1 MRVFI
6 SGIGGQGASLLAQ
19 YYINLGYE
27 VYGTDKTLNER
38 IKALGI
44 QNNILI
50 GDNALGFLQKIDSN
64 KIGLYIYSSAF
75 REDHPERIYFKDK
88 DVLIYEV
95 GNLTDKLIKQYLSG
109 NMTTSKKA
117 AFLNS
122 NLLPLAK
129 IDWNKKKYIAV
140 TGTDGKT
147 TTVSLI
153 YHILTKLG
161 KKTAVI
167 STLGMFVNN
176 KFVNTGFHT
185 TTPSS
190 QELYQ
195 LLSGDELKNIDY
207 VIVETTSHSLAMGRL
222 AMAFFDVAVVTN
234 ITTEHLDYHKTW
246 DNYFDSKARLLTER
260 LKSNG
265 QVILNDT
272 DKRSFVKLENLCK
285 TNNIKYKTFSK
296 QIYKDIALK
305 EEFDTDYNR
314 INASL
319 AIEAVKSA
327 IENDFATIPL
337 NSILLDFTGVKG
349 RMEYLQKKP
358 FSIIVDFA
366 HTENALKELLSSL
379 SGKLLE
385 GRNIRVVFGCAGM
398 RDKSKRKNMGEIAVK
413 YSNNIYIC
421 PEDPRVE
428 DLGEI
433 NIEILRGMGIEIK
446 EIEEFKQNNYNEF
459 IKGDKYIKVFQEFSV
474 NSRYK
479 AIESAISES
488 KEGDVVVICGKG
500 HEETMCF
507 NTTEYEWS
515 DQAAINSILEKLK
528 LVK

>member
-1 MRVFI
+1 MNVFI

-44 QNNILI
+44 EKNILT
-50 GDNALGFLQKIDSN
+50 GDCALEFLHKAEIT

-75 REDHPERIYFKDK
+75 REDHPERMYFKDK
-88 DVLIYEV
+88 RILKYEV
-95 GNLTDKLIKQYLSG
+95 GNLTDELIKQYLSG
-109 NMTTSKKA
+109 KMTTVEKS

-153 YHILTKLG
+153 YHILRKLG
-161 KKTAVI
+161 KRTAAI
-167 STLGMFVNN
+167 STLGMLINN
-176 KFVNTGFHT
+176 KFVDTGFHT

-190 QELYQ
+190 QELYR
-195 LLSGDELKNIDY
+195 LLSSDELKEIDY
-207 VIVETTSHSLAMGRL
+207 VIIETTSHSLAMGRL

-246 DNYFDSKARLLTER
+246 DNYFDSKTRLLTER
-260 LKSNG
+260 LKNKG
-265 QVILNDT
+265 RVILNDM
-272 DKRSFVKLENLCK
+272 DKRSYVKLESLCK
-285 TNNIKYKTFSK
+285 NNNINYKTFSK
-296 QIYKDIALK
+296 QVYNNISLK

-319 AIEAVKSA
+319 AIEAINSILGKESV
-327 IENDFATIPL
+327 TIPL

-349 RMEYLQKKP
+349 RMEYLQKNP

-366 HTENALKELLSSL
+366 HTENALNELLSSL
-379 SGKLLE
+379 KEKLGE
-385 GRNIRVVFGCAGM
+385 NRNIRVVFGCAGM
-398 RDKSKRKNMGEIAVK
+398 RDKSKREKMGECATK
-413 YSNNIYIC
+413 YSNYIYIC

-428 DLGEI
+428 DLGTI
-433 NIEILRGMGIEIK
+433 NIEILKGMGIEIQD
-446 EIEEFKQNNYNEF
+446 IDNFKQKNYCEF
-459 IKGDKYIKVFQEFSV
+459 IKDGKYIKVFQEFSV
-474 NSRYK
+474 NSRFK
-479 AIESAISES
+479 ALETAIFEA
-488 KEGDVVVICGKG
+488 KEGDIVVICGKG

-515 DQAAINSILEKLK
+515 DQTAINSILKK
-528 LVK
+528 S

>member
-1 MRVFI
+1 MKVFI

-19 YYINLGYE
+19 YYITLGNE

-44 QNNILI
+44 ENNILT
-50 GDNALGFLQKIDSN
+50 GDSALEFSQKIDVS
-64 KIGLYIYSSAF
+64 KIDLYIYSSAF
-75 REDHPERIYFKDK
+75 REDHPERTYFKDK
-88 DVLIYEV
+88 NILIYEV
-95 GNLTDKLIKQYLSG
+95 GSLTDELIKQYLSG
-109 NMTTSKKA
+109 KMTSDEKS

-153 YHILTKLG
+153 YHILKKLG
-161 KKTAVI
+161 KRTAAI
-167 STLGMFVNN
+167 STLGMLTNG
-176 KFVNTGFHT
+176 KFADTGFHT

-195 LLSGDELKNIDY
+195 LLSRDELKDIDY

-222 AMAFFDVAVVTN
+222 AMAFFDIAVVTN

-246 DNYFDSKARLLTER
+246 DNYFNSKARLITER
-260 LKSNG
+260 LKDKG
-265 QVILNDT
+265 QVILNDM
-272 DKRSFVKLENLCK
+272 DKRSFVKLESLCK
-285 TNNIKYKTFSK
+285 NNNIRYKTFSK
-296 QIYKDIALK
+296 QVYNNISLR

-319 AIEAVKSA
+319 AIEAVNSV
-327 IENDFATIPL
+327 IEDGPVSIPL
-337 NSILLDFTGVKG
+337 NSILSDFSGVKG
-349 RMEYLQKKP
+349 RMEFLQKKP

-366 HTENALKELLSSL
+366 HTENALNELLSSL
-379 SGKLLE
+379 TEKLRE
-385 GRNIRVVFGCAGM
+385 NCNIRAVFGCAGM
-398 RDKSKRKNMGEIAVK
+398 RDKSKRENMGKIAFKFSK
-413 YSNNIYIC
+413 YIYLC

-428 DLGEI
+428 DLSLI
-433 NIEILRGMGIEIK
+433 NVEILKGMGIEIQ
-446 EIEEFKQNNYNEF
+446 EIDKFKQINYCEF
-459 IKGDKYIKVFQEFSV
+459 LKEDRRIKIFQEFSV

-479 AIESAISES
+479 AIETAIFEA
-488 KEGDVVVICGKG
+488 KEGDIVVICGKG

-515 DQAAINSILEKLK
+515 DQTAVISILEKLK
-528 LVK
+528 LAK